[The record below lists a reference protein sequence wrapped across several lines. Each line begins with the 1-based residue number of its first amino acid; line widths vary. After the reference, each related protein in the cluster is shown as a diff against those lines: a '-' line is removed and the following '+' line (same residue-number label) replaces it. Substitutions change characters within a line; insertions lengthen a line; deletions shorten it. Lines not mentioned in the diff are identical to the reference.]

1 LQSPP
6 AVQLKALSQVRD
18 WDVVEAYSRDAA
30 HLAEYIQDMRDIF
43 PGRSVHA
50 ALNAEFCV
58 RGAELVVSTTPSKVA
73 IVKADW
79 LSAGVTV
86 IAMGSD
92 TPGKQELV

>member
-1 LQSPP
+1 
-6 AVQLKALSQVRD
+6 VRD
-18 WDVVEAYSRDAA
+18 WDVVEAYSRDAV
-30 HLAEYIQDMRDIF
+30 HLATYIAEMRDSF
-43 PGRSVHA
+43 PGRTVRA
-50 ALNAEFCV
+50 APNAESCV